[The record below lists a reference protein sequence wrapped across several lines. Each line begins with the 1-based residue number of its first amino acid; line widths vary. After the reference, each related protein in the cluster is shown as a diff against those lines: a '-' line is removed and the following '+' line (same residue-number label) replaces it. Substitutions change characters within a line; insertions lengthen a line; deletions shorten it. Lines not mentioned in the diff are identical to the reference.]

1 MKTSERTYSIQ
12 EVADL
17 TGLASA
23 RLRAWER
30 RHAVVRPT
38 RQANGYR
45 AYSAR
50 QVALLRALA
59 QHVAGGGRIGTLIEQ
74 PMEALVAAAEA
85 AARDTSPAGM
95 MLEAVRAQDRDRL
108 ESLVSRQITRL
119 GLGAFAAEVAAPLAQ
134 ALGDQW
140 ALGTLPVAA
149 EHLASEVVVPALKRG
164 LRQGGAAGPVV
175 LAGCLPGERHEWGVL
190 GALARPHERGW
201 RIHYL
206 GPDLPLEDAV
216 EAAWQVKPRVL
227 ALTGSTP
234 AVVKS
239 ALRSIASLPSRLPPG
254 ITVTVGGKGA
264 EAHARR
270 LRTLGCRIGAEAF
283 AA

>member
-1 MKTSERTYSIQ
+1 MTPTERTYSIH
-12 EVADL
+12 EVAAL

-30 RHAVVRPT
+30 RHAVVRPA

-45 AYSAR
+45 AYSGR

-74 PMEALVAAAEA
+74 PAAALIA
-85 AARDTSPAGM
+85 AADSAAKDPSPVGM

-108 ESLVSRQITRL
+108 ESLVSRQIARL
-119 GLGAFAAEVAAPLAQ
+119 GLGEFAAEVAAPLAH

-164 LRQGGAAGPVV
+164 LRLGAVTGPVV

-190 GALARPHERGW
+190 GGLARPHEHGW
-201 RIHYL
+201 RVHYL

-216 EAAWQVKPRVL
+216 EAAWQVRPRVL
-227 ALTGSTP
+227 ALSGSNP

-239 ALRSIASLPSRLPPG
+239 ALRGLATLHSRLPPG
-254 ITVTVGGKGA
+254 VTVTVGGKGA

-270 LRTLGCRIGAEAF
+270 LRTLGCRVGAEAF

>member
-1 MKTSERTYSIQ
+1 MPATARTYSIH
-12 EVADL
+12 EVTAL

-30 RHAVVRPT
+30 RHAVVRPA

-45 AYSAR
+45 AYSAP

-59 QHVAGGGRIGTLIEQ
+59 QHVAEGGRIGTLIER
-74 PMEALVAAAEA
+74 PLEELIAAAEA
-85 AARDTSPAGM
+85 AAKDPSPVGM

-108 ESLVSRQITRL
+108 ESLVSRQIARL
-119 GLGAFAAEVAAPLAQ
+119 GLGDFAAEVAAPLAQ

-164 LRQGGAAGPVV
+164 LRLGAVAGPVV

-216 EAAWQVKPRVL
+216 EAAWQVRPRVL
-227 ALTGSTP
+227 ALTGSNP
-234 AVVKS
+234 ALVKS
-239 ALRSIASLPSRLPPG
+239 ALRGIATLPSRLPPG
-254 ITVTVGGKGA
+254 VTVTVGGKGA

-270 LRTLGCRIGAEAF
+270 LRTLGCRIGAEPF